1 MFTVPDLSIGD
12 RVNMFT
18 LKLQNVL
25 DLNAV
30 SNSHSRPTYVGLFTL
45 NNGFERIDSINRP
58 STDTHNVN

>member
-12 RVNMFT
+12 QVNMFT

-30 SNSHSRPTYVGLFTL
+30 NNQHERPTFL
-45 NNGFERIDSINRP
+45 
-58 STDTHNVN
+58 

>member
-25 DLNAV
+25 DLNVVNNQHA
-30 SNSHSRPTYVGLFTL
+30 RPTFM
-45 NNGFERIDSINRP
+45 
-58 STDTHNVN
+58 